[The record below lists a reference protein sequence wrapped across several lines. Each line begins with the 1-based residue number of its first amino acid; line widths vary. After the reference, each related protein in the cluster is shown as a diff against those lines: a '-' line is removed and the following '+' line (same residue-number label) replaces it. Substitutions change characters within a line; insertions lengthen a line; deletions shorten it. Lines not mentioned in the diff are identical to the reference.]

1 MPSQSGWDRPAHY
14 SHPTGVGGQPPPLP
28 TPFTHTHATH
38 ATTQASTAIRTYHII
53 ESRLTDS
60 IFRAPGFPLRMRPAP
75 MNHRPTITPAS
86 VRILPAVSPALEDM
100 GAVIAGKGK

>member
-1 MPSQSGWDRPAHY
+1 
-14 SHPTGVGGQPPPLP
+14 
-28 TPFTHTHATH
+28 
-38 ATTQASTAIRTYHII
+38 
-53 ESRLTDS
+53 
-60 IFRAPGFPLRMRPAP
+60 